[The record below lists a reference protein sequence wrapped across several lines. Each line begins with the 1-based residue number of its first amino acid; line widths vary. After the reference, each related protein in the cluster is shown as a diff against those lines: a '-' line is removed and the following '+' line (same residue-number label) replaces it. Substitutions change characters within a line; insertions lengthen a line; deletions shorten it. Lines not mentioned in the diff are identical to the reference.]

1 MAAKFELFQDKR
13 GEYRWRLRHQ
23 NGQVIAD
30 SGESYTTKAAAIN
43 GIESV
48 KKNVAQAN
56 IKDLNEPEVKPERSP
71 AASIVEPQPVPAAPV
86 AKPEPTPIQPE
97 ERKSLA
103 SFEVYQDKAGEYR
116 WRLRHQNG
124 NVIADSGEGYKTK
137 ESALNGIKSVVETA
151 PDAPVEEQTG

>member
-30 SGESYTTKAAAIN
+30 SGESYTTKADALN

-56 IKDLNEPEVKPERSP
+56 IKDLNEPEVKPEP
-71 AASIVEPQPVPAAPV
+71 APAAPV
-86 AKPEPTPIQPE
+86 AKPEPTPVQTE
-97 ERKSLA
+97 VKKSLA
-103 SFEVYQDKAGEYR
+103 SFEVYQDRAGEYR

-137 ESALNGIKSVVETA
+137 ESAMNGIKSVVETA